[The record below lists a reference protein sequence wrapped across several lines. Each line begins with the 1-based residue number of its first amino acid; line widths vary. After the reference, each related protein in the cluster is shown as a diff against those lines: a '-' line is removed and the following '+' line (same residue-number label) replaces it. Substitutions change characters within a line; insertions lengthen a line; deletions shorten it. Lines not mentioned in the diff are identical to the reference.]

1 MSDKIIA
8 LARQYPVIALTG
20 PRQSGKTTLVRKVFP
35 NRAYVNLEDPDTR
48 EFAVSDPRRFLE
60 SHPEGAILDE
70 VQRVPE
76 LFSYIQTRVDAS
88 GREGLYIL
96 TGSFNFSLME
106 GISQSLAGRVAILNL
121 LPFSYFDFVK
131 IFFLL
136 FQIKNSSRSHYANAK
151 SNILLN
157 EGGNLMQPPAR
168 RHWPAWEG
176 GLFPS

>member
-1 MSDKIIA
+1 MSEKIIA
-8 LARQYPVIALTG
+8 LARQYPVVALTG
-20 PRQSGKTTLVRKVFP
+20 PRQSGKTTLVREVFP

-88 GREGLYIL
+88 SREGLYIL

-121 LPFSYFDFVK
+121 LPFSYEELDQADQVSQPLES
-131 IFFLL
+131 LL
-136 FQIKNSSRSHYANAK
+136 FA
-151 SNILLN
+151 
-157 EGGNLMQPPAR
+157 GGYPRIYDKQLSP
-168 RHWPAWEG
+168 
-176 GLFPS
+176 